1 MATPVIKDIKL
12 GAWVWSSTYKEHA
25 QVLEC
30 LDLWDLPSYR
40 VWLPNRDAI
49 VVVPAGELAIAS
61 GDCAHSTV
69 AVHEARLRYTLMAA
83 RLANLLIE
91 DILLAPIDA
100 SVIPLPHQLKALR
113 KAISRDRVRF
123 LLADEVGLG
132 KTIEAGL
139 IVRELK
145 LRGLVNRVLVISPR
159 GLVTQWI
166 AEMKTHFG
174 EEFRFF
180 SPADFPSYR
189 RIAHSENIWKSYNQ
203 VICSLDS
210 VKPLEARKGWS
221 EEQLTQFNQ
230 DRFLDLISAGWD
242 LIIVDEAHRLGGS
255 TVQVARH
262 QLGKGLAEAA
272 PYLLLLSATPHQGKS
287 EAFHRL
293 LALLDSTA
301 FPDPSSVTKE
311 RVMPHVIRTEK
322 RHAIDAS
329 GKPLFQP
336 RITKLVVIPWRI
348 EHEMQKRLYEAVT
361 EYVRE
366 GYNQAMKEKKA
377 YLGFLLILMQRLVT
391 SSTRAISVTL
401 SRRREVLNGIQT
413 STRKPNPETDSLD
426 PDWFD
431 SAPEDQLD
439 AVLDV
444 PPLRKTEEKSEKS
457 ASLLENEKNEVQRLL
472 EMAQQ
477 VEAQGPDARAEALLE
492 WIYTLQKEESEP
504 DLKLLIFTEFLPT
517 QEMLTQFLS
526 ARGFSVVRL
535 NGSMDIEQRVQVQ
548 QQFAGTTRILIST
561 DAGGEGLNLQFCH
574 IVINYDLPWNPMRLE
589 QRIGRVDRI
598 GQPKVVRAL
607 NLVLEET
614 IECRVREVLEEKL
627 SIILQEFGV
636 DKTGDVL
643 DSLEAGSLFDNLFVE
658 ALLHPDR
665 ITDEVRRALS
675 AIKDEATRARTQRSL
690 FDDPIALEPTEAQK
704 TQNLPLGEWLET
716 MTENYLLANGGTFRR
731 HEQDIEVRWPH
742 EVASKHI
749 AFPSKSAV
757 IPAGTE
763 ILSLEHPQIRGL
775 LTRLPRFSPGQTVRR
790 IRIDELPDTI
800 RGFWSLWQIGMLTSD
815 RRRQKVLPVFV
826 HDDGRVLQPTARFI
840 WEEMTLKPW
849 RVHGSLTDTDAERA
863 YNQSAHAARE
873 QGREVFMQLRQRHNN
888 QLQLEHEK
896 ANYSFRARRKLLSE
910 IGLPEV
916 RDHRLRQLLAEENT
930 WRHSFEQQKQT
941 LPDLVPLTLL
951 RIS

>member
-1 MATPVIKDIKL
+1 M
-12 GAWVWSSTYKEHA
+12 
-25 QVLEC
+25 LER
-30 LDLWDLPSYR
+30 LDLWDAPAFR

-49 VVVPAGELAIAS
+49 VVVPMSDLSTAS
-61 GDCAHSTV
+61 GDGDHGSN
-69 AVHEARLRYTLMAA
+69 AVHEARLRYVLMAA
-83 RLANLLIE
+83 RLANLLTE
-91 DILLAPIDA
+91 DVLLAPIDA

-113 KAISRDRVRF
+113 KAVSRDRVRF

-159 GLVTQWI
+159 GLITQWL

-180 SPADFPSYR
+180 FPADFPSYR
-189 RIAHSENIWKSYNQ
+189 RLAHSDNIWQTYNQ

-221 EEQLTQFNQ
+221 AEQLAQFNQ

-255 TVQVARH
+255 TAQVARH

-293 LALLDSTA
+293 LTLLDSTA

-322 RHAIDAS
+322 RHAIDAA

-336 RITKLVVIPWRI
+336 RLTKLVVIPWRP
-348 EHEMQKRLYEAVT
+348 EHATQKLLYEAVT

-366 GYNQAMKEKKA
+366 GYNQAMQEKKA

-391 SSTRAISVTL
+391 SSTRAISTTL
-401 SRRREVLNGIQT
+401 TRRLEVLT
-413 STRKPNPETDSLD
+413 SPQSKITNPKSETALD
-426 PDWFD
+426 DDLLDDDPENQLSVVI
-431 SAPEDQLD
+431 SAP
-439 AVLDV
+439 
-444 PPLRKTEEKSEKS
+444 PLQDPQSPQIQNHQS
-457 ASLLENEKNEVQRLL
+457 AIQNPLEIESAEVRRLL
-472 EMAQQ
+472 ALAHQ

-492 WIYTLQKEESEP
+492 WIYTLQKEESDP
-504 DLKLLIFTEFLPT
+504 DLKFLLFTEFLPT
-517 QEMLTQFLS
+517 QEMLADFLTS
-526 ARGFSVVRL
+526 RGFSVVCL
-535 NGSMDIEQRVQVQ
+535 NGSMDMEQRAQVQ
-548 QQFAGTTRILIST
+548 KQFAGATRILIST

-574 IVINYDLPWNPMRLE
+574 IVVNYDLPWNPMRLE

-627 SIILQEFGV
+627 SLILQEFGV

-643 DSLEAGSLFDNLFVE
+643 DSLDAGNIFDNLFVE

-665 ITDEVRRALS
+665 LPDEVRRTITAVQ
-675 AIKDEATRARTQRSL
+675 DEAARARTQRSL
-690 FDDPIALEPTEAQK
+690 FDDPVALEPSDAQK
-704 TQNLPLGEWLET
+704 AQNLPLGEWLET
-716 MTENYLLANGGTFRR
+716 MTENYLLANGGAFHRR
-731 HEQDIEVRWPH
+731 EHALEVRWPN
-742 EVASKHI
+742 ETALRQI
-749 AFPSKSAV
+749 AFPSKNALL
-757 IPAGTE
+757 PAGIE
-763 ILSLEHPQIRGL
+763 LLSLEHPRIRGL
-775 LTRLPRFSPGQTVRR
+775 LTRMPRYAPGQTVRR
-790 IRIDELPDTI
+790 VRLDGLPDTI

-840 WEEMTLKPW
+840 WEEMNSKPW
-849 RVHGSLTDTDAERA
+849 RMHGALTDAEAERA
-863 YNQSAHAARE
+863 YTQCERAARE
-873 QGREVFMQLRQRHNN
+873 QGREVFMQLRQRHVN
-888 QLQLEHEK
+888 QLQLEQEK
-896 ANYSFRARRKLLSE
+896 TDYSFRARRKLLGE

-916 RDHRLRQLLAEENT
+916 RAHRLRQLLAEEDT
-930 WRHSFEQQKQT
+930 WRHTLEQQKQA
-941 LPDLVPLTLL
+941 LPDLVPLAIL